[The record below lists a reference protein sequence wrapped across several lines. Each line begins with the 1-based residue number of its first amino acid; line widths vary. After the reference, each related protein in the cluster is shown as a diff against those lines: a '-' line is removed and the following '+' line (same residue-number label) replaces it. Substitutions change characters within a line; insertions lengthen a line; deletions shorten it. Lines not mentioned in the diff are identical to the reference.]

1 MSNLKTGDE
10 FKGGIIFYLD
20 EEGKCGLIVS
30 KLDLS
35 GTADWDEAVQFCND
49 YRAGDFDDWRL
60 PTKEELNLLYENK
73 SIVGNYERFSY
84 WSCTEYAE
92 HFAWFQNFYN
102 GIQDN
107 DFKDNTCYVRAIRA
121 F

>member
-1 MSNLKTGDE
+1 MHTLNTGDE
-10 FKGGIIFYLD
+10 YQDGIIFYLD
-20 EEGKCGLIVS
+20 ETNEHGLIVS
-30 KLDLS
+30 KQDLS
-35 GTADWDEAVQFCND
+35 GTADWDEAIQFCIN
-49 YRAGDFDDWRL
+49 YRAGGFDNWRL
-60 PTKEELNLLYENK
+60 PAIEELNLLYLNK
-73 SIVGNYERFSY
+73 DMIGNFVRFSY

-107 DFKDNTCYVRAIRA
+107 DFKDNTCYVRAIRN